1 MRVIEPNRF
10 PTKAKKKRTGR
21 RFLNSKKLVAILAS
35 LLIILGIFFYTNNK
49 AEAPTPSLVQADV
62 SEVLT
67 QNESAGTE
75 ETGLRQF
82 SGNEFRLLFDNMILP
97 NTLRVELPPSISGNE
112 VADARIRQLA
122 ETRGYKLRR
131 SPQTSLTNV
140 DGYPLQDSVQQPWL
154 DLKAEAASDQII
166 MTIVSAYRSV
176 DDQRALFLSRLNE
189 AGVTISAVEAGTAD
203 VEVDK
208 LLTTTSIPGYSKHHT
223 GYVFDLLCNGWVF
236 EKFIDSSC
244 HDWLSKNNYE
254 MAKKHGFIPS
264 YPADADLQG
273 PNPEAW
279 EYVYVGSEILNN

>member
-49 AEAPTPSLVQADV
+49 AEAPTPLVAQTDV

-67 QNESAGTE
+67 QNESVETE

-131 SPQTSLTNV
+131 SPQTALTNV

-154 DLKAEAASDQII
+154 DLKAEATSDQII

-223 GYVFDLLCNGWVF
+223 GYVFDLLCSG
-236 EKFIDSSC
+236 
-244 HDWLSKNNYE
+244 
-254 MAKKHGFIPS
+254 
-264 YPADADLQG
+264 
-273 PNPEAW
+273 
-279 EYVYVGSEILNN
+279 